1 VYYACKT
8 APPRRER
15 RLTDIYQVRKLTG
28 GTGSTGRPQPA
39 PRLPAVCPD
48 PPVPTPVQEDMAGE
62 GKDYVPP
69 LPKDVKELLTL
80 ANLAHL
86 SCPDAPNPPHT
97 SLMNFTFV
105 ADEEV
110 RGEDMGSG
118 EGNWRPGWGSY
129 ALVCTPHARECARRP
144 RRRARTVAQACQPA
158 RAYTAHTRTRTHSHT
173 NAHTRMQDVIVMTT
187 RRDTKKFVLMEQC
200 DSVSLLIH
208 DFPQVACTAC
218 ARPLFRAR
226 FVY

>member
-118 EGNWRPGWGSY
+118 EGNWRPGGGVIRAFFARRMRVNARGGRADAH
-129 ALVCTPHARECARRP
+129 ALSPKHASPHAHTQ
-144 RRRARTVAQACQPA
+144 RTPA
-158 RAYTAHTRTRTHSHT
+158 RAHTRTQTHTHACRT
-173 NAHTRMQDVIVMTT
+173 
-187 RRDTKKFVLMEQC
+187 
-200 DSVSLLIH
+200 
-208 DFPQVACTAC
+208 
-218 ARPLFRAR
+218 
-226 FVY
+226 